1 MVYGLE
7 FMVFRFSVKG
17 LRFWVLRF
25 RVDGIGF
32 QGLGRQDLGFMV

>member
-7 FMVFRFSVKG
+7 FMVFRFTVEG

-25 RVDGIGF
+25 KVDGIGF
-32 QGLGRQDLGFMV
+32 QGLVLQDLGFMV

>member
-1 MVYGLE
+1 
-7 FMVFRFSVKG
+7 MVFAFSVKG

-32 QGLGRQDLGFMV
+32 QDLVLQDLGVMV

>member
-1 MVYGLE
+1 
-7 FMVFRFSVKG
+7 MVFGFTIKG

-32 QGLGRQDLGFMV
+32 LDLGFVV

>member
-7 FMVFRFSVKG
+7 FLELRFSVKG
-17 LRFWVLRF
+17 LMFWVLRF

-32 QGLGRQDLGFMV
+32 QDLVLQDLGFMV

>member
-7 FMVFRFSVKG
+7 FMVFGFSVKG
-17 LRFWVLRF
+17 LRFSVLRF

-32 QGLGRQDLGFMV
+32 QGLVLQDLGFMV